1 MSARLGRQ
9 VGLAVGMAIATAV
22 VALVVLMV
30 TIIALEDATQDA
42 RIHERVATRAQ
53 RVGAL
58 VVDGETAVRGYTLTR
73 EDRFLDPLEVAQ
85 REMPVVSGQL
95 LTDART
101 EQERRLAD
109 QLTTDASGY
118 FVDYALPTVDLA
130 RRDPQEAGRMIVSEA
145 GKRRV
150 DAIRMQVAG
159 LARAADTA
167 AQRLQDEANARG
179 DVARIVAVIAGL
191 LIVLVLVLLQRRLH
205 ARVVQPVLHATA
217 AARRIGDGDLTARIT
232 GTPANNEV
240 GTLSRALNEMA
251 GRLQESA
258 DELEAQH
265 TELESQNAELEA
277 QSVELE
283 AQASELERRGEAL
296 GAANDALQ
304 QRTVELEATGQR
316 LVETADRVRFY
327 ASVADRLAQ
336 HPEARER
343 AEALLTALGD
353 ALDAPLGAVYLRS
366 EHDPALHLA
375 ASRGLSGLPETLDVD
390 VQLAGR
396 AVTERRTITA
406 SHPDAQLTVRTLGG
420 SATVRHELH
429 VPLIAGS
436 DSDVVLGLL
445 SLARTDDRPFDDDD
459 RELVDHLAI
468 SSALALFNALVS
480 TQREQQAAM
489 MRAVLGSVSE
499 GIVVLDADEAI
510 VLSNPAMDEFAR
522 RLIGLGPEE
531 PWTVA
536 QIREAMNEEVV
547 DADARASENEY
558 FEQNPLAVHHADI
571 ELPRLGMWIH
581 RYVAPV
587 LGPDQE
593 LLGRIAVIRDITP
606 ERQAERA
613 KDDLMATVS
622 HELRTPLAAI
632 LGFAELLATREFPED
647 ERREYL
653 ETVHEQSK
661 RLSALLDDFLD
672 LQRLERRG
680 LGEVRSTD
688 LREVIDEQVR
698 LYSAQSAAHQV
709 AAELSGEPLTVDG
722 DIDRL
727 RRVLGNLLSNAIKYS
742 PSGGPVR
749 VEARRDNGEVR
760 VAVVDRGLGIPSTLR
775 DRVFDRF
782 FRVDSSATA
791 RIGGTGLGLALV
803 RDIVHAHGGEVGV
816 ESVEGEGSRFW
827 FTLPARDAQGA
838 RAE

>member
-9 VGLAVGMAIATAV
+9 VGMAVGLAIATAV
-22 VALVVLMV
+22 MALAVLV
-30 TIIALEDATQDA
+30 FTIVSLEDATQEA
-42 RIHERVATRAQ
+42 RLHERVATRAQ

-73 EDRFLDPLEVAQ
+73 EDRFLEPLEIAQ

-101 EQERRLAD
+101 DQERRLAD
-109 QLTTDASGY
+109 QLTTEASGY
-118 FVDYALPTVDLA
+118 FVDYALPTIDLA
-130 RRDPQEAGRMIVSEA
+130 RNNPTQARRVIVSEA

-159 LARAADTA
+159 LARAADAA
-167 AQRLQDEANARG
+167 AQSRQDEANARG
-179 DVARIVAVIAGL
+179 TIARIVAVVAGL
-191 LIVLVLVLLQRRLH
+191 LIVLVLVMLQRRLQGG
-205 ARVVQPVLHATA
+205 VVRPVLRATS
-217 AARRIGDGDLTARIT
+217 AARRIGDGDLTARIA
-232 GTPANNEV
+232 GSYANNEV
-240 GTLSRALNEMA
+240 GTLSRALNDMA
-251 GRLQESA
+251 GRLQETA
-258 DELEAQH
+258 DELQAQH

-283 AQASELERRGEAL
+283 TQANELERRGEAL

-304 QRTVELEATGQR
+304 LRTVELEATGER
-316 LVETADRVRFY
+316 LRETADRVRFY

-336 HPEARER
+336 APEVSGR
-343 AEALLTALGD
+343 AETLLSALGD
-353 ALDAPLGAVYLRS
+353 ALDAPLGAVYLRA
-366 EHDPALHLA
+366 ETDPTLNLA
-375 ASRGLSGLPETLDVD
+375 ACRGLAGLPPTLEIDE
-390 VQLAGR
+390 QLAGR
-396 AVTERRTITA
+396 AVLERRTVTA
-406 SHPDAQLTVRTLGG
+406 SHPATQLTVRTLGG
-420 SATVRHELH
+420 AASVRHELH
-429 VPLIAGS
+429 VPLIAGT
-436 DSDVVLGLL
+436 DSEIVLGLL
-445 SLARTDDRPFDDDD
+445 SLARTDDRPFDDDE
-459 RELVDHLAI
+459 RELVDHLAV

-480 TQREQQAAM
+480 SQREQQAAM

-499 GIVVLDADEAI
+499 GIIVVDGDEGI
-510 VLSNPAMDEFAR
+510 ILSNPAMDEFAR
-522 RLIGLGPEE
+522 RLIGIGPDEE
-531 PWTVA
+531 WTVA
-536 QIREAMNEEVV
+536 MLREAMDETVP
-547 DADARASENEY
+547 DRAVRESENEY

-581 RYVAPV
+581 RYIAPV
-587 LGPDQE
+587 LGPDGE
-593 LLGRIAVIRDITP
+593 VLGRIAVIRDITP

-632 LGFAELLATREFPED
+632 LGFAELLATREFPEE

-680 LGEVRSTD
+680 LGDVRRAD

-698 LYSAQSAAHQV
+698 LYSAQSSAHRV
-709 AAELSGEPLTVDG
+709 GAECGDESLAVDG
-722 DIDRL
+722 DVDRL

-742 PSGGPVR
+742 PAGGPVR
-749 VEARRDNGEVR
+749 VEARRDDGVVR
-760 VAVVDRGLGIPSTLR
+760 VAVVDRGLGIPDTLR

-803 RDIVHAHGGEVGV
+803 RDIVHAHGGDVGV

-827 FTLPARDAQGA
+827 FTLPAADARGA
-838 RAE
+838 EG